1 MAEVRLA
8 LDRFGDDLWQEVSS
22 GRDHPTIAVDD
33 TGRVFHAE
41 RLETAYGQHALGE
54 VLDRN
59 RPSRTTGPSETPLPT
74 CPCVTDGYS
83 GIDTEHEDRGC
94 WS

>member
-59 RPSRTTGPSETPLPT
+59 RPSRTTGRLKPHCPLVP
-74 CPCVTDGYS
+74 V
-83 GIDTEHEDRGC
+83 
-94 WS
+94 